1 VVALHVK
8 VERFEVLEL
17 FYRDFVCYGYFPEDL
32 ATLIESEH
40 VIQVDWT
47 LWDPIYAYDREN
59 IQTDTENLEVKDI
72 PHVLE
77 IGDDEDLVDYIED
90 EET

>member
-1 VVALHVK
+1 MVALHVK

-17 FYRDFVCYGYFPEDL
+17 FCRDFVCYGYFPEDL